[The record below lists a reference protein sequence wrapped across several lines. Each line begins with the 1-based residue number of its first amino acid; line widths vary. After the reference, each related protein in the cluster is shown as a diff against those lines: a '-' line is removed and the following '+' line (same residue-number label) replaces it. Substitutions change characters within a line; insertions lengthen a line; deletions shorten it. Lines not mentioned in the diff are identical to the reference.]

1 MRSHILGLV
10 GSMILRDISSHINS
24 GVLLD
29 KSGLGFVQSDLSWS
43 LDSRIGRKVLGGI
56 TSGIGRDVLGYGL
69 IFLFVQELLE
79 IGFSF
84 SSHCDVINRGSSHGK
99 IGGLVG

>member
-10 GSMILRDISSHINS
+10 RSMVLRNISGHINS
-24 GVLLD
+24 RVLLD
-29 KSGLGFVQSDLSWS
+29 KSGLGFVQSNLSRS
-43 LDSRIGRKVLGGI
+43 INRSIGGNILCRIGGGI
-56 TSGIGRDVLGYGL
+56 RRDVLGYGL

-84 SSHCDVINRGSSHGK
+84 VSHCDVINRRSSHGN